1 MPLSKHTVAQT
12 PGDYQDGGPGTG
24 GRMAARSGYTRGAE
38 VPHVPA
44 DLALPLQATTLTI
57 SNRVSVSLLHAQ

>member
-12 PGDYQDGGPGTG
+12 PGDYQDGGARDRGKDGSQVGVHPGG
-24 GRMAARSGYTRGAE
+24 E
-38 VPHVPA
+38 VPHLPA
-44 DLALPLQATTLTI
+44 DLALPQQATTFTI